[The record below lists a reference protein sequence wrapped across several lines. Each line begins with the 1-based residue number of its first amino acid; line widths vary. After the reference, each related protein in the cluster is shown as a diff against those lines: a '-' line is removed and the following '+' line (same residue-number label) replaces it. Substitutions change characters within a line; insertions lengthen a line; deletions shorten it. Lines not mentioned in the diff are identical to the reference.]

1 MAPVLPCAQI
11 KLSYPLAAADFDPLN
26 KDFLLVGGGG
36 GSSSTGVPNK
46 ISLIDS
52 ARRETLR
59 ELVDIELAKDE
70 DSVTTLAIAE
80 TGEGATGEKLQSHLT
95 VYAGINSSA
104 ASQAAG
110 KNEHLRSFRIQL
122 PQRRSKDDLGAVD
135 KPQGGISRTEAT
147 KALSRAA
154 VFRAATGSKNETY
167 QRVLRVN
174 RNNSNSPLAAI
185 ASGLAPENEVIVF
198 RASSTPTSK
207 DEISRINLGKREA
220 ADLDLHSSPA
230 SSSSDSKLAYCTD
243 DEVFIQSLQVK
254 GSKKPDAPVS
264 LYRTPESTMTLPSN
278 KRPKFRAI
286 RFLDAKT
293 LLLLQNLPDRGGAVL
308 LVLKISEDNRQS
320 QIRLRKRLNKT
331 TKVAVGLEVARLSAT
346 DQSDTQ
352 HVIAVSGQNS
362 SIEILVLDF
371 LDSSYR
377 SFKPYTHLEN
387 VHSGPLTRI
396 AFSNFLPPPTP
407 DTKSNPPSQHLRLA
421 SVGVD
426 QYVRVHYMPL
436 RPYVSRS
443 SKAPRYV
450 LIPPSS
456 NMSQTTIGM
465 IYALVIVAIAAFLMQ
480 AFTEIRG
487 ATPPVLGATNW
498 LPPRMQDWIARPYL
512 GAETLKQVPAQMAH
526 QAENAADIAKQ
537 QISNIPDI
545 DDITHAVEHTSSMLK
560 RQLSD
565 LVAENTNLETPKA
578 IILRDE
584 GVGEISTETIQH
596 DVDLVKEETV
606 KRWDELSQA
615 QQRTWKLKLKEAG
628 HWAEHQGESV
638 FKGLLFS
645 VLRDVIHG

>member
-80 TGEGATGEKLQSHLT
+80 TAQGTAEKNPQSHLT

-122 PQRRSKDDLGAVD
+122 PQRKNKDDSSPVGKAEAGVS
-135 KPQGGISRTEAT
+135 PTEMT

-154 VFRAATGSKNETY
+154 LFKSATGTKNETY
-167 QRVLRVN
+167 QRVLRIS
-174 RNNSNSPLAAI
+174 RNNGKNRVAAI

-198 RASSTPTSK
+198 RASSTPSSK

-220 ADLDLHSSPA
+220 ADLDLQSSA
-230 SSSSDSKLAYCTD
+230 ADSSGISKLAYCTD
-243 DEVFIQSLQVK
+243 DEVFIQSFQAT

-293 LLLLQNLPDRGGAVL
+293 LLLLQNLPNRSGAVL

-320 QIRLRKRLNKT
+320 QIRLRKRLSKT
-331 TKVAVGLEVARLSAT
+331 TKVAVGLEVASLGTA
-346 DQSDTQ
+346 DQLDAQ

-371 LDSSYR
+371 LNSSYR
-377 SFKPYTHLEN
+377 SFKLYTLLEN
-387 VHSGPLTRI
+387 VHNGPLTRI
-396 AFSNFLPPPTP
+396 TFSNLLPPPTSS
-407 DTKSNPPSQHLRLA
+407 TKTTSSQSLRLA

-426 QYVRVHYMPL
+426 QFVKVHYIPL
-436 RPYVSRS
+436 RPYLSGS
-443 SKAPRYV
+443 SKTPRYV

-456 NMSQTTIGM
+456 NLSQTTIGV
-465 IYALVIVAIAAFLMQ
+465 IYALIVVALAAFFMQ

-487 ATPPVLGATNW
+487 ATPPILGAADW
-498 LPPRMQDWIARPYL
+498 LPPRVQDWIVRPYVA
-512 GAETLKQVPAQMAH
+512 AETLKQAPVEMIH
-526 QAENAADIAKQ
+526 QAEHAADVAKEH
-537 QISNIPDI
+537 ISNIPGI
-545 DDITHAVEHTSSMLK
+545 DDITQAVEHTSSLL
-560 RQLSD
+560 REQLSD

-578 IILRDE
+578 IILRDA
-584 GVGEISTETIQH
+584 GIGEISTEIQH

-606 KRWDELSQA
+606 KKWDELSQA
-615 QQRTWKLKLKEAG
+615 QQRAWKLKLKEAG

-638 FKGLLFS
+638 FKGVFFS
-645 VLRDVIHG
+645 VLREVIHG